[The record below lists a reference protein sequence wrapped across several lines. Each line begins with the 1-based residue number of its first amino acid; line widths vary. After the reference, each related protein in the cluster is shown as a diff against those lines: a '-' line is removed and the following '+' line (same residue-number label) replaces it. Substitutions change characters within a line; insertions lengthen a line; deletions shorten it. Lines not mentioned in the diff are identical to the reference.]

1 MRKNPLLFLFNQFY
15 LSFYRNKKAELMQK
29 KEQKQAAVQKQ
40 EMIQKQMMNTMN
52 KYFKPIDKSS
62 QVSIHL
68 S

>member
-1 MRKNPLLFLFNQFY
+1 
-15 LSFYRNKKAELMQK
+15 MQK

-62 QVSIHL
+62 QVSIHYHNL
-68 S
+68 